1 MKKMYP
7 AVVNSPKT
15 ELIEL
20 ITETQTEITVMD
32 ASVLLAGEG
41 IATIGNGETAETII
55 YTSVDGN
62 VLKGCV
68 RGYQGVARAWTAG
81 TRVARNFTADDWDSA
96 RENILEI
103 SGRMDN
109 SKRAA
114 ISLQP
119 GISVVSAE
127 QDAAFRLAGLQG
139 HTEVNYQSQIGIFGV
154 LNPYVI
160 RYGENLLP
168 PFYEWN
174 YPSTAAKYSP
184 NAPYKLVFSGNGTS
198 AVSLGVRL
206 PVLPS
211 TTYTIQVDSGGVG
224 QIGLNAFKADGTSLD
239 ATAGAPF
246 GQFTHAD
253 EITFTTPANTAVI
266 QVLLYRASDVPEPV
280 TFKNPMLNFGSS
292 AIPFVPREDAML
304 ALQTELHANPDTGAN
319 PDMVFERDGQYFR
332 LAKWKRLVVDGN
344 LEWAVVANTSGF
356 KQLTMGLYSLPI
368 TGYTGLTTKYDGKVL
383 PSFSGAATSADLATI
398 SQSTGLY
405 HISISNTDT
414 GWGDAYTPTA
424 DEIKAYFMGWIMCDA
439 NTAQLFTGA
448 AGQTKCWAPIANPRN
463 RIGSLGWANYVLS
476 LPTTMAPVSGGYE
489 YHPYQLLYQLATPT
503 VEPIPSEGQLTFF
516 EGENQVEVGTG
527 IVLRESVK
535 PTTVGLNYLINHV
548 DAPAGWLRYKTN
560 RILTVYKNNQ
570 LTDAVKVSNSASG
583 QGGAF
588 AYITPAQFDP
598 SAAYS
603 VTYLMLDKYPAANF
617 DGTYAENEKA
627 LLLDAVK
634 SIQENTTRI
643 SVLES
648 KKAEKDNPV
657 WIAPTLLNNW
667 INYGGTEDGAGYR
680 KDSDG
685 YVHLRGVVKLG
696 VAGAMVFKLPSGYR
710 PKSFLRFP
718 ISGAAKFG
726 EMTISPEGGIYFDAG
741 IDGTYVSMLIP
752 PFAAEQ

>member
-1 MKKMYP
+1 MKKMFP

-15 ELIEL
+15 ELVEL

-114 ISLQP
+114 ITLQP
-119 GISVVSAE
+119 GISVVSAD
-127 QDAAFRLAGLQG
+127 QDTAFRLAGLQG
-139 HTEVNYQSQIGIFGV
+139 HTEGNYQSQIGIFGV

-168 PFYEWN
+168 PFYEWEN
-174 YPSTAAKYSP
+174 QLAEVGSITEPYKANASVSDGTIKYLRAYIPVRAEQSYNLSARVVNSSLYAYACDSNKTRITSRTEAGAISTPVGTAWLEVLWSNTTSSSVLNGPYSIANPILNIGTAA
-184 NAPYKLVFSGNGTS
+184 L
-198 AVSLGVRL
+198 
-206 PVLPS
+206 
-211 TTYTIQVDSGGVG
+211 
-224 QIGLNAFKADGTSLD
+224 
-239 ATAGAPF
+239 
-246 GQFTHAD
+246 
-253 EITFTTPANTAVI
+253 
-266 QVLLYRASDVPEPV
+266 
-280 TFKNPMLNFGSS
+280 
-292 AIPFVPREDAML
+292 PFVPREDSIL

-319 PDMVFERDGQYFR
+319 PDMVFERDGQYFK
-332 LAKWKRLVVDGN
+332 LAKWKKLILDGTVP
-344 LEWAVVANTSGF
+344 WVHSSPKPGF
-356 KQLTMGLYSLPI
+356 KVVGAEVVKGGVNNSGTV
-368 TGYTGLTTKYDGKVL
+368 TKYNSNVIPRGDAASAGDMQNVYTL
-383 PSFSGAATSADLATI
+383 GGAGTFYVSVF
-398 SQSTGLY
+398 
-405 HISISNTDT
+405 NTDS

-489 YHPYQLLYQLATPT
+489 YHPYQLLYQLATPV
-503 VEPIPSEGQLTFF
+503 VEPITSEGQLTFF
-516 EGENQVEVGTG
+516 EGDNQVEVGMG

-535 PTTVGLNYLINHV
+535 PFVSSGYAVINNI
-548 DAPAGWLRYKTN
+548 DAVTSLLKFKTN
-560 RILTVYKNNQ
+560 AILAVYKNGQ
-570 LTDAVKVSNSASG
+570 KDSAWKIVSDSYANG
-583 QGGAF
+583 KYR
-588 AYITPAQFDP
+588 AYLPTNEYDS

-603 VTYLMLDKYPAANF
+603 VTYLMLDKYPAVDF
-617 DGTYAENEKA
+617 SGTYAENEKA
-627 LLLDAVK
+627 LLLDTVRTL
-634 SIQENTTRI
+634 QENTTRI

-648 KKAEKDNPV
+648 KKAEKDNPA
-657 WIAPTLLNNW
+657 WITPTLLNNW

-696 VAGAMVFKLPSGYR
+696 VAGAMVFKLPSGFR